1 MGGAR
6 MARRGKGVVM
16 HEEPEDDGV
25 IAKVKK
31 AVDSVNPFAVAA
43 KVLTTGEAPK
53 KAAPKTDGLAKGR
66 SSAIFQANVKK
77 LRDQGYSEA
86 DATKRAQKHM
96 MEN

>member
-1 MGGAR
+1 
-6 MARRGKGVVM
+6 M

-53 KAAPKTDGLAKGR
+53 KAAPKDGLAKGR
-66 SSAIFQANVKK
+66 SSAVFQANVKK
-77 LRDQGYSEA
+77 LQAQGYSEV

>member
-1 MGGAR
+1 MDEQ
-6 MARRGKGVVM
+6 K
-16 HEEPEDDGV
+16 EDGV

-53 KAAPKTDGLAKGR
+53 AKPKTDGLAKGR

-77 LRDQGYSEA
+77 LRDQGYGEA
-86 DATKRAQKHM
+86 EATKRAQKHM